1 MGERLPGNEGAV
13 DAPLRLLHLEDDPND
28 AELVRS
34 SLDADGL
41 ACEVRLVSTRE
52 TFLEALQK
60 ERIDLIL
67 SDFALPT
74 FDGLSALKI
83 KQEKAPDLPFI
94 IVSGTL
100 GEEAAIDSLRC
111 GATDYVLK
119 HRLTRLGPAV
129 RRALGESRER
139 RERQQLEVQLRQA
152 QKMEAVGR
160 LAGGV
165 AHDFNNLLNVIMGY
179 GELLLERLAEDDPSR
194 SKIVEIRS
202 AAERAASLT
211 RQLLAFSRN
220 QVIQPRIL
228 DLNVL
233 LAEMEKMLRRL
244 IGEDVELSTRRPQ
257 GLDRVKADPGQI
269 EQILMNLVV
278 NARDAMPDGG
288 KLAIEVA
295 NVDLDDAFVRSHPGS
310 RPGRFVIIEVSDS
323 GMGMDAEVQSHIFEP
338 FFTTKEAGKGTGL
351 GLATVYGIVKQ
362 NDGYIEVESAPGRG
376 ATFRVYLPRVEAPA
390 EKARP
395 EATGEPP
402 RGTETILVVEDEPVV
417 RGLIQEILT
426 EYGYTVLV
434 AGDVDEAEQACERH
448 PGTIH
453 LLMTDVVL
461 PKANG
466 REVAI
471 RVARQRPEVKVL
483 YTSGYTDST
492 VVRQGIMERGAAFLQ
507 KPFPLTT
514 LARKVRE
521 VLDAPQA
528 VLQ

>member
-194 SKIVEIRS
+194 GKIVEIRS

-211 RQLLAFSRN
+211 RQLLAFS
-220 QVIQPRIL
+220 
-228 DLNVL
+228 
-233 LAEMEKMLRRL
+233 
-244 IGEDVELSTRRPQ
+244 
-257 GLDRVKADPGQI
+257 
-269 EQILMNLVV
+269 
-278 NARDAMPDGG
+278 
-288 KLAIEVA
+288 
-295 NVDLDDAFVRSHPGS
+295 
-310 RPGRFVIIEVSDS
+310 
-323 GMGMDAEVQSHIFEP
+323 
-338 FFTTKEAGKGTGL
+338 
-351 GLATVYGIVKQ
+351 
-362 NDGYIEVESAPGRG
+362 
-376 ATFRVYLPRVEAPA
+376 
-390 EKARP
+390 
-395 EATGEPP
+395 
-402 RGTETILVVEDEPVV
+402 
-417 RGLIQEILT
+417 
-426 EYGYTVLV
+426 
-434 AGDVDEAEQACERH
+434 
-448 PGTIH
+448 
-453 LLMTDVVL
+453 
-461 PKANG
+461 
-466 REVAI
+466 
-471 RVARQRPEVKVL
+471 
-483 YTSGYTDST
+483 
-492 VVRQGIMERGAAFLQ
+492 
-507 KPFPLTT
+507 
-514 LARKVRE
+514 
-521 VLDAPQA
+521 
-528 VLQ
+528 